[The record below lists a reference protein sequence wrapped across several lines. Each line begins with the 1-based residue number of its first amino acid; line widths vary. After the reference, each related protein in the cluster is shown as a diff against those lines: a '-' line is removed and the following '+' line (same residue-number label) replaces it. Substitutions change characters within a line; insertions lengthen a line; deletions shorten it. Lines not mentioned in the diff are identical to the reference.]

1 MALLATLLAVCGLLG
16 FTWWLLGHYKD
27 AKVPAVVHTAVF
39 ASWVLGFLGLLL
51 LPMDLATNGLGT
63 STQSIEDIAEE
74 NVTFKE
80 YLIGWKL
87 LYWLTFVMSWV
98 GLPFLVEFRQNGEF
112 EMDKRVLSSLRHLLF
127 QWTVLA
133 GGLLVV
139 ALYLILVD
147 HLSLYGVVGLA
158 MAASNTYGLLWVIA
172 LLGYGLVEIPRSF
185 WMRRLD
191 GAQLQK
197 LHFQAVQL
205 QDERMEARFEYD
217 DVVTDVRDAYQRMMQ
232 AESDAIILT
241 SEMQYV
247 KTCLLQVMVLVEKNK
262 PAFSS
267 LDANNAK
274 RGNKSAS
281 FTDASSKMKRGFSN
295 SSRASANRKAP
306 TLPEVVELHRRV
318 RIAQLELRRCDQSFI
333 ELCINVDVLQDR
345 SAQRALPAGSL
356 YPDTSALNRLH
367 NIVLN
372 IRHHIHRWVT
382 SPVAVACA
390 FLTGFISLCVVWGEL
405 TMGWHG
411 SSLSLFRFLIAA
423 EAEETSSSLR
433 SATELISALLLI
445 YLALCCYTSL
455 FTLRLPGKY
464 ALRAHGNST
473 ELCLLKTSIYQC
485 RLQFALGQNALLL
498 LRGGGLAEGT
508 AFNALL
514 LNTRVVHVFGRGFAV
529 YAPLAMIALALFTLT
544 NGYARIMRRLGIDQY
559 EQVIPGDPAHAAS
572 IAEGEQLVQQGLER
586 FRVLISRKKKIYE
599 TGAAGGGA
607 YGFASATDST
617 KSLLE
622 GEDDQENSQT
632 NHGEAAV

>member
-1 MALLATLLAVCGLLG
+1 MALLATLVAVCGLLG
-16 FTWWLLGHYKD
+16 FTWWLLAHYKD
-27 AKVPAVVHTAVF
+27 AKVPTVVHAAVF
-39 ASWVLGFLGLLL
+39 TSWALGFLGLLL
-51 LPMDLATNGLGT
+51 LPMDLATNGLVASAGDT
-63 STQSIEDIAEE
+63 AVGNASLE
-74 NVTFKE
+74 E
-80 YLIGWKL
+80 YLTGWRL
-87 LYWLTFVMSWV
+87 LYWLTFVLSWV

-112 EMDKRVLSSLRHLLF
+112 ELEKRIISSLRHLIF
-127 QWTVLA
+127 HWSVLA
-133 GGLLVV
+133 GGLFVV

-147 HLSLYGVVGLA
+147 HLSLYGVLGLA

-217 DVVTDVRDAYQRMMQ
+217 DVVADVREAYQRMMQ

-241 SEMQYV
+241 GEMQYV
-247 KTCLLQVMVLVEKNK
+247 KTCVLKVLTLVEKSK

-267 LDANNAK
+267 LDPANEAK
-274 RGNKSAS
+274 RANKPAS
-281 FTDASSKMKRGFSN
+281 FTDVSSKMKRAFSGIGR
-295 SSRASANRKAP
+295 SSARKAP
-306 TLPEVVELHRRV
+306 TLPEVVQLHRRV
-318 RIAQLELRRCDQSFI
+318 RIAQLELRRCDQAFL

-345 SAQRALPAGSL
+345 DAQRALPAGSL
-356 YPDTSALNRLH
+356 YPETSALNRLH
-367 NIVLN
+367 NVFLDTRHQ
-372 IRHHIHRWVT
+372 IRRWVT
-382 SPVAVACA
+382 SPVAIACA
-390 FLTGFISLCVVWGEL
+390 VVTGVLSLCVAWGEL

-433 SATELISALLLI
+433 SATELVSALLLV
-445 YLALCCYTSL
+445 YLAICCYTSL

-473 ELCLLKTSIYQC
+473 ELCLLKTSIHQC

-508 AFNALL
+508 AFSALL
-514 LNTRVVHVFGRGFAV
+514 ANTRVVHVFGRGFAV
-529 YAPLAMIALALFTLT
+529 YAPLAMIALAVFTLT
-544 NGYARIMRRLGIDQY
+544 NGYARVMRRLGMEQY
-559 EQVIPGDPAHAAS
+559 EQVIPGDPSHAAS
-572 IAEGEQLVQQGLER
+572 IAEGERLVQQGLER

-607 YGFASATDST
+607 YGFASAEAGTQ
-617 KSLLE
+617 SLLND
-622 GEDDQENSQT
+622 DDQESSQEST
-632 NHGEAAV
+632 NEAV